1 VIGDCGL
8 KLSIV
13 IPVFNELSSLP
24 IILNKMVTSLPQVDK
39 EIIVCRRRAF
49 RRLASWL
56 GKRGSRLQC
65 INSGK
70 ISRSRNFLSVAPER
84 MIGWYD

>member
-24 IILNKMVTSLPQVDK
+24 IILNKMVTSLPEVDK
-39 EIIVCRRRAF
+39 EIIVCR
-49 RRLASWL
+49 
-56 GKRGSRLQC
+56 
-65 INSGK
+65 
-70 ISRSRNFLSVAPER
+70 
-84 MIGWYD
+84 